1 MPAHL
6 IACEVLDVWSKRCKL
21 CPKNKWSIYPLS
33 DLLAASNGDN
43 DDAACKYLLGLW
55 KICSNARSDVQRACN
70 SGIRQ
75 GRHFQRISR
84 QLMGEAMREDG
95 SGSMFSVTEGSDDDL
110 IIVDHDEDEGYG
122 DSGSD
127 DDSSIY

>member
-1 MPAHL
+1 M
-6 IACEVLDVWSKRCKL
+6 
-21 CPKNKWSIYPLS
+21 S

-43 DDAACKYLLGLW
+43 DEAACKYLLEPW
-55 KICSNARSDVQRACN
+55 RICSNARSDIQRACN

-75 GRHFQRISR
+75 GRNFPRIPR
-84 QLMGEAMREDG
+84 QLTGEEGRTGEDG
-95 SGSMFSVTEGSDDDL
+95 SGSMFTVTEGSDDDL

-127 DDSSIY
+127 DDSSIYYSNRQRRVKGND